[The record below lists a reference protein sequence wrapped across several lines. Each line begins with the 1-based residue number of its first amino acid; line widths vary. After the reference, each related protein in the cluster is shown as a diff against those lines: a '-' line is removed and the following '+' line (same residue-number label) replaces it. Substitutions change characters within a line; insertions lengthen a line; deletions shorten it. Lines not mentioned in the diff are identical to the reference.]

1 MRLLL
6 DTSAI
11 VCLVEREFG
20 WEVAKARMASSLEIF
35 ISALTVVEFTK
46 RCLARGETE
55 TQARQSV
62 DEMISLIHEV
72 IPTDEATAKLVLTIA
87 VNATSRVPTV
97 DSIIAATAIQH
108 SAVLLHRD
116 AHFRSI
122 PQTLLHQEELP
133 APNSMKAPDSI
144 KAKEGT

>member
-11 VCLVEREFG
+11 VCLVEREFS
-20 WEVAKARMASSLEIF
+20 WEIAKARMNSSSEIF
-35 ISALTVVEFTK
+35 ISALTVVEFIR

-55 TQARQSV
+55 VQAQQSV
-62 DEMISLIHEV
+62 DEMISLVHKV
-72 IPTDEATAKLVLTIA
+72 IPVDQAIANLVLTIA
-87 VNATSRVPTV
+87 VNAPNRVPTV
-97 DSIIAATAIQH
+97 DSIIAATAMEH
-108 SAVLLHRD
+108 DAVLLHRN

-122 PQTLLHQEELP
+122 PQTMLHQEELP
-133 APNSMKAPDSI
+133 APNSI

>member
-6 DTSAI
+6 DTSAL

-20 WEVAKARMASSLEIF
+20 WEVAKARMASSSEIS

-46 RCLARGETE
+46 RCLAQGETE
-55 TQARQSV
+55 AQARQSV

-72 IPTDEATAKLVLTIA
+72 ISTDEAIAKLVLTIA

-108 SAVLLHRD
+108 GAVLLHRD

-122 PQTLLHQEELP
+122 PQTCRST
-133 APNSMKAPDSI
+133 AR
-144 KAKEGT
+144 

>member
-20 WEVAKARMASSLEIF
+20 WEVAKARMASSSEIY

-55 TQARQSV
+55 AQVRQSV

-72 IPTDEATAKLVLTIA
+72 ISTDEAIAKLVLTIA

-108 SAVLLHRD
+108 GAVLLHRD

-133 APNSMKAPDSI
+133 APNSI